1 MISTIFLAAL
11 AGGVVGAILWYLKYN
26 NPFPGALI
34 GAACG
39 VLLIFLF
46 GRGPATVIA
55 VETQQQFEKDVLA
68 ADTPVLVDFYAD
80 WCPPCGQL
88 APTIKALAK
97 EYEGRVRFVK
107 VDVDKSQRLAES
119 YGVRALPTVILFV
132 RGKPVEKWKGAR
144 PAEQY
149 RSALDAAAS
158 ALAP

>member
-11 AGGVVGAILWYLKYN
+11 AGGVVGGILWYLKFN
-26 NPFPGALI
+26 NPLPGALI

-46 GRGPATVIA
+46 GRSPATVIA
-55 VETQQQFEKDVLA
+55 VETQQQFDKDVLA
-68 ADTPVLVDFYAD
+68 ADTPVLVDFYSD
-80 WCPPCGQL
+80 RCPPCRRL
-88 APTIKALAK
+88 APTIKALAE

-107 VDVDKSQRLAES
+107 VDVDKGRRLAES
-119 YGVRALPTVILFV
+119 YGIRAIPTVILFV
-132 RGKPVEKWKGAR
+132 RGKPVEKWRGAL

-149 RSALDAAAS
+149 RPALDAAAS